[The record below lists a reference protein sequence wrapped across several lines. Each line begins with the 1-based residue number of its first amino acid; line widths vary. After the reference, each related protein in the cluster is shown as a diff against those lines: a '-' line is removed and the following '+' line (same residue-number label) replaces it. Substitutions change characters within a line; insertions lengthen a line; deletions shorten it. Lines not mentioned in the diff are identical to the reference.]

1 MNISRRFRSLY
12 VSATDNWLSRAYLAV
27 VGAALAFVAFDTLFV
42 SHPDASMAGVVPW
55 LLTAPLSLLLTLLPD
70 AVLDGTGSFMVLYV
84 VGIAVSAFV
93 NAAVLGACLH
103 RLRPTPPR
111 AAPTV

>member
-1 MNISRRFRSLY
+1 MNLARRLRPLY
-12 VSATDNWLSRAYLAV
+12 APATDNWLSRAYLAL
-27 VGAALAFVAFDTLFV
+27 VGAAVAFVVFDTVFV

-70 AVLDGTGSFMVLYV
+70 AVLDGAGSFLVLYV

-111 AAPTV
+111 TAHNA